1 MFLFFYCLFLSQ
13 FRYLRFYFRNC
24 VCCSLYSFMFSF
36 QRPTDS
42 FRVVYYYIATNFVC
56 QHFLKLFLFFLKY
69 FLTTLAA
76 LFILLYSTYFVNNKF
91 HFFLIFFIYRA
102 CARVY
107 ACIMRTYARI
117 IYIDISIAIRKKHS
131 NFKLLCLKISI

>member
-56 QHFLKLFLFFLKY
+56 QHFLKLFLFFYKY
-69 FLTTLAA
+69 FQATLAA
-76 LFILLYSTYFVNNKF
+76 LFILLYSNYFVNNF
-91 HFFLIFFIYRA
+91 FYIFLFFLI
-102 CARVY
+102 
-107 ACIMRTYARI
+107 THYARAHAH
-117 IYIDISIAIRKKHS
+117 IYARSILYI
-131 NFKLLCLKISI
+131 NVLLKRIMQPN